1 MFKRSHVWYLC
12 YEEARLSTTV
22 TATSSSSKNANNF
35 TNVFLPQFE
44 SLIFHDE
51 SLLLKWNRRLTP
63 TPSVC
68 LSVCLSPSSFC
79 LSLCLKQSLS
89 ISMSLSSFCL
99 SLCLKHSLSIL
110 FLPFSVCLSLCV
122 WALFV
127 YLISTYFSLFVFM
140 FKTVFVYLY
149 VSLSSFRLSLSLKHS
164 LLISFLSTSVRLN
177 SSSLCTSFLPFS
189 GRLSFRIWDVWEG
202 DFKVVFSRHQTR
214 EIFAKSF
221 HHLRIES

>member
-127 YLISTYFSLFVFM
+127 YLISTYFSP
-140 FKTVFVYLY
+140 FKQQLFVYLF
-149 VSLSSFRLSLSLKHS
+149 SAFFRSFKFPHLRRLRGRFQGGLQPSSDTRNFCKKLSSSSNWILILTASRSFCPSVTFLSLSLSAFFRSMLSLS
-164 LLISFLSTSVRLN
+164 LLSDN
-177 SSSLCTSFLPFS
+177 
-189 GRLSFRIWDVWEG
+189 W
-202 DFKVVFSRHQTR
+202 
-214 EIFAKSF
+214 
-221 HHLRIES
+221 

>member
-149 VSLSSFRLSLSLKHS
+149 VSLSSFRLSLSLKQFS
-164 LLISFLSTSVRLN
+164 IVSKWPPLIAAPTLARDFN
-177 SSSLCTSFLPFS
+177 D
-189 GRLSFRIWDVWEG
+189 RITW
-202 DFKVVFSRHQTR
+202 
-214 EIFAKSF
+214 
-221 HHLRIES
+221 